1 MKKIIVLSLILLST
15 QVLAWDLIR
24 NKKGTMTG
32 YSTPISQDVFKDL
45 DINPNDKK
53 QRLKSPN
60 VMTDLFSAPQ
70 TNYDYSTKNTVRETK
85 GGGVGAK
92 TGVTIIYD

>member
-1 MKKIIVLSLILLST
+1 MKNIILSLIFLSS
-15 QVLAWDLIR
+15 VSYAWSFGKNSQGSL
-24 NKKGTMTG
+24 TG
-32 YSTPISQDVFKDL
+32 YSTPVSQDVFQQLGID
-45 DINPNDKK
+45 PNDKK

-60 VMTDLFSAPQ
+60 VMTDLFSAPN
-70 TNYDYSTKNTVRETK
+70 TNFNYNSSNTIKETG

>member
-1 MKKIIVLSLILLST
+1 MKEILH
-15 QVLAWDLIR
+15 
-24 NKKGTMTG
+24 KKGFLTG
-32 YSTPISQDVFKDL
+32 YSTPISQDVFQQLNID
-45 DINPNDKK
+45 PNDTK

-70 TNYDYSTKNTVRETK
+70 TNYGLDSNNTLKQT
-85 GGGVGAK
+85 GAGGVGAK